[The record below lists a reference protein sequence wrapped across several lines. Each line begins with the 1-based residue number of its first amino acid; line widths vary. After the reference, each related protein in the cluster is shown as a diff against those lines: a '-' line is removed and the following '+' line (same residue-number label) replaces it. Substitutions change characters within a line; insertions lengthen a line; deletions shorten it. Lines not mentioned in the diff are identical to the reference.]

1 MLKIATFL
9 RDNKRKIK
17 ERMKK
22 VKKRAMSN
30 ARSINK
36 IGLK

>member
-9 RDNKRKIK
+9 WDNKRKK
-17 ERMKK
+17 RTKK
-22 VKKRAMSN
+22 DKKRAMSN
-30 ARSINK
+30 ARLINK

>member
-9 RDNKRKIK
+9 WDNKRKK
-17 ERMKK
+17 GQKK
-22 VKKRAMSN
+22 DKKRATSN
-30 ARSINK
+30 ARLINK